1 LLFISL
7 YTFYKICHQ
16 SVLLAA
22 HPAYDKASA
31 LMPVV
36 FVPIDYGRGVIDDK
50 KERTQTEELECYTLV
65 SSLREEGHFLM
76 AQPSEKLY

>member
-1 LLFISL
+1 
-7 YTFYKICHQ
+7 
-16 SVLLAA
+16 
-22 HPAYDKASA
+22 
-31 LMPVV
+31 MPVV

-65 SSLREEGHFLM
+65 SSLREEGRFLM